1 MILNREIVKK
11 LINHYYNNRLLS
23 LEETERKRDELINL
37 FSENEFETFIKTFP
51 NYQVE
56 LEKYIRENMPIG
68 DYEIAGFK
76 VNVSYKHKSQLPAAI
91 KSESQEDEYSNDSSI
106 ESISKTGNKIRSF
119 IKYFKSLLTR
129 IVNLP
134 TRKKI
139 GYILLI
145 PAIWSVFAFIIIT
158 LFDEYPFKSAIQLR
172 DFSSSWKGT
181 YDVYGD
187 GGGGYSSTLPIYIAL
202 MGIAGAYL
210 IKD

>member
-1 MILNREIVKK
+1 
-11 LINHYYNNRLLS
+11 
-23 LEETERKRDELINL
+23 
-37 FSENEFETFIKTFP
+37 
-51 NYQVE
+51 
-56 LEKYIRENMPIG
+56 MPIG

-76 VNVSYKHKSQLPAAI
+76 VNVSYKHKLKDEI
-91 KSESQEDEYSNDSSI
+91 EFQEDEYSNDSSI
-106 ESISKTGNKIRSF
+106 ESISIMENIIRSC

-158 LFDEYPFKSAIQLR
+158 LFDKFPFRDAIQLI
-172 DFSSSWKGT
+172 DFSRSWKGT
-181 YDVYGD
+181 VYGD
-187 GGGGYSSTLPIYIAL
+187 GGYSSTLPIYIAL

>member
-51 NYQVE
+51 NFQVE
-56 LEKYIRENMPIG
+56 LKKYIRKNMPIG

-76 VNVSYKHKSQLPAAI
+76 VNVSYKHKLKDEI
-91 KSESQEDEYSNDSSI
+91 ESQEDEYSNDSSI
-106 ESISKTGNKIRSF
+106 ESISIMENIIRSC

-172 DFSSSWKGT
+172 DFNNNWTGG

>member
-11 LINHYYNNRLLS
+11 IIDHYYNSKLLS
-23 LEETERKRDELINL
+23 IVETEKKRDELINL

-91 KSESQEDEYSNDSSI
+91 KSESHEDEYSNDSSI
-106 ESISKTGNKIRSF
+106 ESISKTGNKTRSS

-139 GYILLI
+139 GYILLT
-145 PAIWSVFAFIIIT
+145 PGIWSVFAFIIIT
-158 LFDEYPFKSAIQLR
+158 LFDEFPFSKAIQLS
-172 DFSSSWKGT
+172 DFNNHWTGG
-181 YDVYGD
+181 YDTD
-187 GGGGYSSTLPIYIAL
+187 GGGYSSSLPIYIAL